1 MCKPQRLAPVYFAL
15 LTVAGLALATAC
27 SSRAHHH
34 GSTGELSSV
43 GDRGGAW
50 PGGIGAVLRFR
61 AREGRLIVHSAP
73 AEGAAWRA
81 GLREGDVIDAIDG
94 DPIAGRSERE
104 VVAALRG
111 EVGTVVRL
119 RVVGGDASAGREVRV
134 ERAPYRSARSD

>member
-1 MCKPQRLAPVYFAL
+1 MYFAL
-15 LTVAGLALATAC
+15 VTAVGLALTPSC
-27 SSRAHHH
+27 STRPQHR

-73 AEGAAWRA
+73 TEGAAWRA

-94 DPIAGRSERE
+94 EPIAGRSERE

-111 EVGTVVRL
+111 EVGTEVRL
-119 RVVGGDASAGREVRV
+119 RVVGGDASAGRVVRV
-134 ERAPYRSARSD
+134 ERAPYRRARSD